1 MLVGFASHA
10 QPPTRRGEYLNPFE
24 RAHTATDRHHLV
36 NSTRVPASGRCQ
48 QLAVKAA
55 GRESLRSIALGLGS
69 CRPAACRP
77 PYEDSAK
84 MRRLLGGFV
93 NSPSRPS
100 MESLASVRY
109 RRSFTR
115 HSATGRIHSPVI
127 ERWPRTLRRSPGAA
141 RARSRKGARQ
151 TTLDVV
157 DPARPQFT
165 NQLGASAADFSERR
179 PRAADLRTGS
189 THFFLPSSIA
199 MREAHGGLSST
210 RKEDHEFARSRP
222 SGGVGAH
229 HRVDDTIPLDAPSF
243 GSGPEWASRAL
254 THGSTRASQV

>member
-55 GRESLRSIALGLGS
+55 GRESLRSIALGLVGS

-115 HSATGRIHSPVI
+115 HSATGRIRSPVI

-141 RARSRKGARQ
+141 RARGRKGAPPDYARCCRSRAAAVYQ
-151 TTLDVV
+151 
-157 DPARPQFT
+157 PARRVGCGLF
-165 NQLGASAADFSERR
+165 GAS
-179 PRAADLRTGS
+179 
-189 THFFLPSSIA
+189 PS
-199 MREAHGGLSST
+199 GC
-210 RKEDHEFARSRP
+210 RP
-222 SGGVGAH
+222 SHGLHAFLFAI
-229 HRVDDTIPLDAPSF
+229 VDCHA
-243 GSGPEWASRAL
+243 
-254 THGSTRASQV
+254 